1 MDSLNPFSP
10 NETRLYF
17 FLLSRWI
24 NQTEQKPFE
33 CSTHYLETHLLL
45 PKMTI
50 TRCREKLKQRGM
62 IQYVKGDRK
71 VKNPFYF
78 LCGVTNSVTKHVTNP
93 KEKVSPVPP
102 LKENNLEN
110 REKERITKVIPKKE
124 ENLAF
129 CLPSYVPIMQVWLE
143 YKKERGQAYKP
154 RGLMACY
161 NNLLKLSNN
170 NPTIARLIVEQS
182 IANNYQGLFELKNN
196 GVNQK
201 HYSEKRAA
209 NEEVFRQFVA
219 EREQRASGMVVEV
232 EKPF

>member
-71 VKNPFYF
+71 V
-78 LCGVTNSVTKHVTNP
+78 
-93 KEKVSPVPP
+93 
-102 LKENNLEN
+102 
-110 REKERITKVIPKKE
+110 
-124 ENLAF
+124 
-129 CLPSYVPIMQVWLE
+129 
-143 YKKERGQAYKP
+143 
-154 RGLMACY
+154 
-161 NNLLKLSNN
+161 
-170 NPTIARLIVEQS
+170 
-182 IANNYQGLFELKNN
+182 
-196 GVNQK
+196 
-201 HYSEKRAA
+201 
-209 NEEVFRQFVA
+209 
-219 EREQRASGMVVEV
+219 
-232 EKPF
+232 